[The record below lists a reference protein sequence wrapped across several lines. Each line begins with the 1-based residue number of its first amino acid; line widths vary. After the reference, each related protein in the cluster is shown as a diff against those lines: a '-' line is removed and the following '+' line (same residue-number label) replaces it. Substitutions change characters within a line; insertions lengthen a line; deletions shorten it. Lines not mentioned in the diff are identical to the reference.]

1 MLKAGIVPQDVTLPP
16 NDPIAKRRWD
26 ALTPEQKKIQA
37 RAMAT
42 FEAGTQS
49 SIDGLDDHPVVYV
62 AYAWVSVVPSTQH
75 HPEWASPG
83 DGYNDWQISLAKAL
97 R

>member
-1 MLKAGIVPQDVTLPP
+1 
-16 NDPIAKRRWD
+16 
-26 ALTPEQKKIQA
+26 
-37 RAMAT
+37 
-42 FEAGTQS
+42 
-49 SIDGLDDHPVVYV
+49 V

-83 DGYNDWQISLAKAL
+83 DGNNDWQISLAKAL